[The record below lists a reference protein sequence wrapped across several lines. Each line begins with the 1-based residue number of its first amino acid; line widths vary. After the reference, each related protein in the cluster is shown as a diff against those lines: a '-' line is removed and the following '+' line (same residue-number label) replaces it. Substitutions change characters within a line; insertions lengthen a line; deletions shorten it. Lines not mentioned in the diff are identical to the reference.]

1 MNTAFIPALEAAL
14 GRPVVAD
21 ADVLESYA
29 RDQAPLAPAGTP
41 IAMVRA
47 RSVEE
52 VQTTLRF
59 ANERR
64 IPVVTRGAGTGLAGG
79 ANAIDGCIILSVAG
93 LDRIVSIDPVARTAV
108 VEPGV
113 LNARLA
119 SEAEAVGLY
128 YPPDPASREIST
140 IGGNIATN
148 AGGACCLKY
157 GVTGDHVAS
166 LQVVLA
172 DGTTIRTGSLVAKNV
187 AGLDL
192 NRLLIG
198 SEGTLGVI
206 VEATLRLRKRPRPP
220 STLIAFFDTIHAA
233 ARAIV
238 AMEAVA
244 DLSLLEVMDKTT
256 IGAVEAMTQM
266 GLDTSA
272 GALVIAQS
280 DAVDAASA
288 IERCER
294 VSEEHASRSVAR
306 SDDGEEGRL
315 LLAARRMALPALERM
330 GTTLLDDVGVP
341 KQALP
346 ALFEAIERIA
356 ERRALVI
363 GTFGHA
369 GDGNLH
375 PTIVFDGASERG
387 KAEAYAAFDDIV
399 NAAIGLGGTIT
410 GEHGVGSLK
419 TSYLERMV
427 GANERALMSRIKL
440 AFDPNAILNPG
451 KAF

>member
-1 MNTAFIPALEAAL
+1 
-14 GRPVVAD
+14 
-21 ADVLESYA
+21 
-29 RDQAPLAPAGTP
+29 
-41 IAMVRA
+41 
-47 RSVEE
+47 
-52 VQTTLRF
+52 
-59 ANERR
+59 
-64 IPVVTRGAGTGLAGG
+64 
-79 ANAIDGCIILSVAG
+79 
-93 LDRIVSIDPVARTAV
+93 
-108 VEPGV
+108 
-113 LNARLA
+113 
-119 SEAEAVGLY
+119 
-128 YPPDPASREIST
+128 
-140 IGGNIATN
+140 
-148 AGGACCLKY
+148 
-157 GVTGDHVAS
+157 
-166 LQVVLA
+166 
-172 DGTTIRTGSLVAKNV
+172 
-187 AGLDL
+187 
-192 NRLLIG
+192 
-198 SEGTLGVI
+198 
-206 VEATLRLRKRPRPP
+206 
-220 STLIAFFDTIHAA
+220 
-233 ARAIV
+233 
-238 AMEAVA
+238 METVA

-256 IGAVEAMTQM
+256 IGAVETMTQM

-294 VSEEHASRSVAR
+294 VSEEHGSRSVAR

-399 NAAIGLGGTIT
+399 NAAIALGGTIT

-419 TSYLERMV
+419 TSYLERMLGV
-427 GANERALMSRIKL
+427 NERALMGRIKL